1 MSDESPI
8 LSVVT
13 FAAVLGCLVRL
24 LEQVLCECL
33 LIGGG
38 DFCWFGCWLRLRADL
53 RRRRR
58 PLAPVLFSYV
68 IGSSW
73 GTIGSTLRDGA
84 RLSSTLR
91 GGVGR
96 TVEGEAVIG
105 FVAVRGGVSRLLSS
119 SSGRMGLRSRAGVCS
134 ADTCSNDVFVFS
146 SVNVRFGG

>member
-33 LIGGG
+33 LAGSGG
-38 DFCWFGCWLRLRADL
+38 FCWFGCWLRLRAGDL

-58 PLAPVLFSYV
+58 PLAQVLFSYV

-73 GTIGSTLRDGA
+73 GTVGSTLRDGA

-91 GGVGR
+91 DGVGR

-105 FVAVRGGVSRLLSS
+105 FVAVGSEGECHVCCRLSQE
-119 SSGRMGLRSRAGVCS
+119 GWG
-134 ADTCSNDVFVFS
+134 
-146 SVNVRFGG
+146 